1 MPAGEWGDGSL
12 DPGTNN
18 YCIYARRQYNPR
30 DEVFLCYG
38 RHTNLELLE
47 HYGFVLQDSNPH
59 DIAVL
64 PLSALPEAV
73 VMQLRDMGAEAIMH
87 NDGNPSWEML
97 RVLRIAA
104 LNPAQ
109 RKSSAWIALNDQK
122 IDDVSELWAMETLK
136 KSCLDALNG
145 LETSLEQDEEILRSD
160 KLSEG
165 MQVAVQWR
173 AGYKQ
178 ILRKGVAL
186 FSAVIAS
193 LEVNNKKEFIHT
205 QPLANLVIRQP
216 KLMGSERAKTAV
228 PPAQRK

>member
-1 MPAGEWGDGSL
+1 M
-12 DPGTNN
+12 
-18 YCIYARRQYNPR
+18 
-30 DEVFLCYG
+30 
-38 RHTNLELLE
+38 
-47 HYGFVLQDSNPH
+47 
-59 DIAVL
+59 
-64 PLSALPEAV
+64 
-73 VMQLRDMGAEAIMH
+73 
-87 NDGNPSWEML
+87 
-97 RVLRIAA
+97 
-104 LNPAQ
+104 
-109 RKSSAWIALNDQK
+109 
-122 IDDVSELWAMETLK
+122 
-136 KSCLDALNG
+136 NG

-216 KLMGSERAKTAV
+216 KLMGSGRAKTAV